1 MVDVTATD
9 AAGNESEPTQATA
22 DDTTAPNA
30 PTADVVNDGT
40 QVTGTAEPGS
50 TVTVKDQNGNVLG
63 TAVTDENG
71 NYTVDLTS
79 PLTNGEVVDVT
90 ATDAAGNESEPT
102 QATADDTTAPNAP
115 TADVVNDGTQVT
127 GTAEPGSTVTVKDQ
141 NGNVLG
147 TAVTD
152 ENGNYTVDLTTPLTN
167 GEVVDVTATDA
178 AGNESEPTQATADD
192 TTAPNAPTAEFND
205 DGDAVTGTAEPGST
219 VTVKDQD
226 GNVLGTAVTDENGNY
241 TVPVNPADLA
251 NNEVVD
257 VTATD
262 AAGNESQ
269 PTEATAP
276 LYLDAISDVATVLSE
291 ITPVVTNPD
300 IPGGA
305 LVTFPSLSFIGPII
319 DLKGQTPMEVTVPEG
334 GVMTFDVSF
343 FGVLAGGGLGAYD
356 LNVLRYNENTG
367 GYEPYDKLDSV
378 GLMIGFIGGIISG
391 GATITD
397 LPEGKYALVLTPGV
411 GVNVTAIG
419 IAGINV
425 SNEVLSDYGDVVAKG
440 NVITAN
446 NPENPTDVADVI
458 HAGQT
463 ATVISVANESGAVI
477 ALPQDQNGATRIQ
490 GEYGELFID
499 KNGNYEYIRDFTI
512 PNSLG
517 KVDSFTYT
525 LQDSDG
531 HQDTATLNIRIDTN
545 DLDITWPEDPTQD
558 GVVELTATDNT
569 AAAAITLVPST
580 NTTVDTGSM
589 QASSTKP
596 LFGAATSVAGSD
608 TSDVINVAAN
618 TAASINFS
626 VTTQGGIFDSSA
638 NGDTFSYQVQK
649 LVNGVWTTQPGASA
663 SVVHSSPILGD
674 AGGTVLISGS
684 YQVSASDTTSQ
695 WRVVFGSTESNIP
708 LIAGTNTTTVNT
720 TVNATFTHYDQFVGN
735 GATVTATGNLLTDDS
750 GNGVDVTGGASTKV
764 FVETSPGTYVQANGQ
779 TISVEDGTFVV
790 SANGTYTFTANGSAT
805 SGDVATLNY
814 KLVAAT
820 GDESTPATLSVN
832 IGSEVISTAS
842 HDIITAGAGADTVVY
857 NLLNAADATGGNG
870 KDEWTDFNLA
880 QGDKV
885 DVSALLDGANAD
897 NIANYV
903 SVTSDGAGN
912 TLISIDRDGTGNAYN
927 STDLI
932 VLKNTDTTLD
942 ELLNNNQLLF

>member
-1 MVDVTATD
+1 TTPLTNGEVVDVTATD
-9 AAGNESEPTQATA
+9 AADNESDPTQATA
-22 DDTTAPNA
+22 DDTTAPDA
-30 PTADVVNDGT
+30 PTADIVNDGT

-50 TVTVKDQNGNVLG
+50 TITVKDQI
-63 TAVTDENG
+63 
-71 NYTVDLTS
+71 
-79 PLTNGEVVDVT
+79 
-90 ATDAAGNESEPT
+90 
-102 QATADDTTAPNAP
+102 
-115 TADVVNDGTQVT
+115 
-127 GTAEPGSTVTVKDQ
+127 
-141 NGNVLG
+141 GNVLG

-178 AGNESEPTQATADD
+178 ADNESDPTQATADD

-205 DGDAVTGTAEPGST
+205 AGDTITGTAEPGST
-219 VTVKDQD
+219 ITVKDQE

-241 TVPVNPADLA
+241 TVPVNPGDLA

-262 AAGNESQ
+262 VAENESQ

-276 LYLDAISDVATVLSE
+276 LYLDAINDVATVMSE

-305 LVTFPSLSFIGPII
+305 LVTFPSLSLIGPII
-319 DLKGQTPMEVTVPEG
+319 DLKGQTPITVNVPEG
-334 GVMTFDVSF
+334 GIASFDVSF
-343 FGVLAGGGLGAYD
+343 GGILLGGGIGSYD
-356 LNVLRYNENTG
+356 LNILRFNENTG
-367 GYEPYDKLDSV
+367 GYEPYSKIDNAGIMV
-378 GLMIGFIGGIISG
+378 GFIGGIMGG
-391 GATITD
+391 GASID
-397 LPEGKYALVLTPGV
+397 NLPEGQYALVLTPGE
-411 GVNVTAIG
+411 GVQVTGIG
-419 IAGINV
+419 IASISV
-425 SNEVLSDYGDVVAKG
+425 TNEVLSDYGDVVAKG
-440 NVITAN
+440 NVISAN

-458 HAGQT
+458 HAGET
-463 ATVISVANESGAVI
+463 ATVISVANEDGVTTV
-477 ALPQDQNGATRIQ
+477 LPQDSDAFTRIQ

-499 KNGNYEYIRDFTI
+499 KNGNYEYIRDFTV

-525 LQDSDG
+525 IQDGDG

-558 GVVELTATDNT
+558 GVVALTATDNT
-569 AAAAITLVPST
+569 ASAAINLVPST
-580 NTTVDTGSM
+580 NSTVDTGTM
-589 QASSTKP
+589 AASSTKP
-596 LFGAATSVAGSD
+596 LFGGATSVAGSD
-608 TSDVINVAAN
+608 TSDAINVAAN

-663 SVVHSSPILGD
+663 SVVHSSPIFGD
-674 AGGTVLISGS
+674 AGGAVLISGS
-684 YQVSASDTTSQ
+684 YQVSASDTASQ
-695 WRVVFGSTESNIP
+695 WRIVFGSTESNIP

-720 TVNATFTHYDQFVGN
+720 TVNTTFTHYDQFVGN
-735 GATVTATGNLLTDDS
+735 GATVTSTGNLLTDDS

-779 TISVEDGTFVV
+779 TITVEDGTFVV
-790 SANGTYTFTANGSAT
+790 SANGAYTFTANGSAA
-805 SGDVATLNY
+805 SGDIATLNY

-820 GDESTPATLSVN
+820 GDESTIATLTVN
-832 IGSEVISTAS
+832 IGSEVISTAN
-842 HDIITAGAGADTVVY
+842 HDIITSGAGADTVVF
-857 NLLNAADATGGNG
+857 NLLNSADATGGNG
-870 KDEWTDFNLA
+870 TDEWTDFNLA

-885 DVSALLDGANAD
+885 DISTLLSGADAS

-903 SVTSDGAGN
+903 TVTADGAGN
-912 TLISIDRDGTGNAYN
+912 TIISVDRDGTGNVYN

-932 VLKNTDTTLD
+932 VLKNTETTLD
-942 ELLNNNQLLF
+942 ELLQNNQLLF

>member
-1 MVDVTATD
+1 MAPAAPEIDPINGTD
-9 AAGNESEPTQATA
+9 PI
-22 DDTTAPNA
+22 
-30 PTADVVNDGT
+30 
-40 QVTGTAEPGS
+40 TGTAEPGS
-50 TVTVKDQNGNVLG
+50 TVTVTYPDG
-63 TAVTDENG
+63 TTATVVAGTDGSWTVPNPGLNDGDVVTA
-71 NYTVDLTS
+71 
-79 PLTNGEVVDVT
+79 T
-90 ATDAAGNESEPT
+90 ATDAAGNESLP
-102 QATADDTTAPNAP
+102 ATEVVDAVAPAAP
-115 TADVVNDGTQVT
+115 EIDPINGTDPIT
-127 GTAEPGSTVTVKDQ
+127 GTAEPGSTVTVTYPDGTTATVVAGTDGSWTVPNPGLN
-141 NGNVLG
+141 NGDV
-147 TAVTD
+147 
-152 ENGNYTVDLTTPLTN
+152 
-167 GEVVDVTATDA
+167 VTATATDV
-178 AGNESEPTQATADD
+178 AGNESTPATEVVDTVPPVIAIDELDD
-192 TTAPNAPTAEFND
+192 VDPI
-205 DGDAVTGTAEPGST
+205 TGTAEPGST
-219 VTVKDQD
+219 VTVTFPD
-226 GNVLGTAVTDENGNY
+226 GSTITTTTEGDGTWSVANPGTLVTGD
-241 TVPVNPADLA
+241 
-251 NNEVVD
+251 VVTA
-257 VTATD
+257 TATD
-262 AAGNESQ
+262 AAGNTSL
-269 PTEATAP
+269 PVTSIVP
-276 LYLDAISDVATVLSE
+276 VFIDAIDDIATVLSE
-291 ITPVVTNPD
+291 ITPVVTHPD

-305 LVTFPSLSFIGPII
+305 LVTFPSLSLIGPII
-319 DLKGQTPMEVTVPEG
+319 DLKGQTPITVTVPEG
-334 GVMTFDVSF
+334 GIASFDVSF
-343 FGVLAGGGLGAYD
+343 GGVLIGGGIGSYD
-356 LNVLRYNENTG
+356 LNILRYNENTG
-367 GYEPYDKLDSV
+367 GYEPYSKIDNAGSMLGI
-378 GLMIGFIGGIISG
+378 GLGVMGG
-391 GATITD
+391 GASITN
-397 LPEGKYALVLTPGV
+397 LPEGQYALVLTPGE
-411 GVNVTAIG
+411 GVQVTGIG
-419 IAGINV
+419 IASISV
-425 SNEVLSDYGDVVAKG
+425 TNEVLSDYGDVVAKG

-458 HAGQT
+458 HAGET
-463 ATVISVANESGAVI
+463 ATVISVANEDGVTT
-477 ALPQDQNGATRIQ
+477 ALPQDNEAFTRIQ

-499 KNGNYEYIRDFTI
+499 KNGNYEYIRDFTV

-525 LQDSDG
+525 IQDSDG
-531 HQDTATLNIRIDTN
+531 HQDTATLNVRIDTN

-558 GVVELTATDNT
+558 GVVELTATDNS

-589 QASSTKP
+589 AASSTKP

-608 TSDVINVAAN
+608 TSDVINVAAH

-626 VTTQGGIFDSSA
+626 VTTQGGLLNSSA

-779 TISVEDGTFVV
+779 TITVEDGTFVV
-790 SANGTYTFTANGSAT
+790 SANGTYTFTANSSAT
-805 SGDVATLNY
+805 SGDAATLNY

-820 GDESTPATLSVN
+820 GDESTPATLTVN
-832 IGSEVISTAS
+832 IGSETISTAS
-842 HDIITAGAGADTVVY
+842 HDIISTGAGADTVVY

-870 KDEWTDFNLA
+870 TDEWTDFNLA

-885 DVSALLDGANAD
+885 DISSLLNGANAG
-897 NIANYV
+897 NISNYV

-912 TLISIDRDGTGNAYN
+912 TLISIDRDGTGNTYN